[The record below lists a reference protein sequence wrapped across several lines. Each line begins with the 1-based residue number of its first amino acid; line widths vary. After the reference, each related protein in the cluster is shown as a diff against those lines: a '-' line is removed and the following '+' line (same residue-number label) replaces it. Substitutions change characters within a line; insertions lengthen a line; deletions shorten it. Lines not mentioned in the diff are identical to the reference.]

1 MLPLRQL
8 VRLATSLPK
17 CRPMSASTGPTGPMV
32 DVADDGGIAVMTL
45 QRAPVNSL
53 NLDLLQAISKAL
65 DDVAKN
71 KPKGMILTS
80 ALPTVFSAGVDITE
94 MYKPDVQRL
103 QQYGNNFQD
112 VWIKLFGFPFATAAA
127 INGHAPAGGCLLAM
141 ACEYRVMVSG
151 KYTIGLNETA
161 LGIVANDWFMDT
173 MCHTIGIRNTELA
186 LTTGKMF
193 AVDEALEIGLIDEAA
208 SDKADA
214 IDKCKKFIKR
224 FDKIPPSAR
233 NATKLNIR
241 RGPLANIE
249 KNRKR
254 EIAEM
259 LEFVLKP
266 EVQQGL
272 EEYMQKLK
280 AKAAK

>member
-1 MLPLRQL
+1 MLPLRL
-8 VRLATSLPK
+8 VRLATRLPI
-17 CRPMSASTGPTGPMV
+17 CRPMSASTAPAGPMV

-53 NLDLLQAISKAL
+53 NLELLQAISKAL

-94 MYKPDVQRL
+94 MYKPEVQRL

-112 VWIKLFGFPFATAAA
+112 VWIKLFGFPFPTAAA

-214 IDKCKKFIKR
+214 KDKCKKFIKK
-224 FDKIPPSAR
+224 FDEIAPSAR

-249 KNRKR
+249 KNRKT

-259 LEFVLKP
+259 L
-266 EVQQGL
+266 
-272 EEYMQKLK
+272 
-280 AKAAK
+280 